1 MKMKTI
7 GYAAIVAVAAVALSI
22 GSATTSEAAKKKKAA
37 AAPPPQPQVCVWQ
50 QMSPVCGSLKGQK
63 FTYANS
69 CAAYKDGASVVSN
82 KACPTKAA
90 KAKGGKKKKAKKASK
105 KQTAKK
111 M

>member
-1 MKMKTI
+1 MKMKTF
-7 GYAAIVAVAAVALSI
+7 GYAAVIAVAAVALSI

-37 AAPPPQPQVCVWQ
+37 ASPPQPQVCVWQ

-82 KACPTKAA
+82 KACPAKAA
-90 KAKGGKKKKAKKASK
+90 KGKGGKKKAKKASK
-105 KQTAKK
+105 KKAAKK

>member
-1 MKMKTI
+1 MKMKTF
-7 GYAAIVAVAAVALSI
+7 GYAAVIAVAAVALSI
-22 GSATTSEAAKKKKAA
+22 GSATTSEAAKKKKA

-69 CAAYKDGASVVSN
+69 CAAYKDGANVVSN
-82 KACPTKAA
+82 KACPAKAA
-90 KAKGGKKKKAKKASK
+90 KGKGGKKKAKKASK
-105 KQTAKK
+105 KKAAKK